1 MRKNWLGMSETLA
14 CLSLF
19 FTSGLGSVR
28 VKALIEHFGTAESVL
43 GAKLLELREVRGL
56 DASSIAGIGSDVS
69 RQRAEAELTR
79 AKKMG
84 LTLLGLTDSRYPESL
99 RAIYDPPP
107 VLWVRGEASAL
118 ENLTGV
124 LPRSIGVVG
133 TRKASTYAKA
143 FTQKLSH
150 DLALVGVTVVSGLAR
165 GIDTVAHTA
174 SVEAGGS
181 SIAVLGCG
189 VDTIYP
195 SENKALAERLTVI
208 SAYALGTPPNSYN
221 FPPRNRIIAGLCSGS
236 VVVEGDTDSGA
247 MITAVAALEAG
258 REVFAVPGRAGD
270 PLARGPHKLIKEGA
284 TLIESATDVLENLR
298 WTAAP
303 PKLAPELQGDEAII
317 YKALNGEMFLD
328 DLCQKTGFITP
339 RATVALTMLHL
350 KGMILELPGGRYSK
364 N

>member
-1 MRKNWLGMSETLA
+1 MSELQA

-19 FTSGLGSVR
+19 FTQGLGSVR
-28 VKALIEHFGTAESVL
+28 VKALLEHFGSAEAALSANL
-43 GAKLLELREVRGL
+43 TELRQVRGIEAGSL
-56 DASSIAGIGSDVS
+56 AAIGAQASTERAKTELA
-69 RQRAEAELTR
+69 RAEKL
-79 AKKMG
+79 G
-84 LTLLGLTDSRYPESL
+84 LTLLGLTDARYPESL

-107 VLWVRGEASAL
+107 VLWVRGDLAPL
-118 ENLTGV
+118 ENLGGV
-124 LPRSIGVVG
+124 MPRSIGVVG
-133 TRKASTYAKA
+133 TRKASAYARA
-143 FTQKLSH
+143 FTQKLAH

-174 SVEAGGS
+174 AVEAGGS

-195 SENKALAERLTVI
+195 SENKALSERLTVI
-208 SAYALGTPPNSYN
+208 SAYSLGTPPNSYN

-236 VVVEGDTDSGA
+236 VVVEGDTTSGA

-284 TLIESATDVLENLR
+284 TLIESAADILENLR
-298 WTAAP
+298 WVAAP
-303 PKLAPELQGDEAII
+303 PRPTPELEGDEARI
-317 YKALNGEMFLD
+317 YHALNGEMLLD
-328 DLCQKTGFITP
+328 DLCLATGFDTP

-350 KGMILELPGGRYSK
+350 RGAILELPGGRYCK